1 MMSYL
6 PNSRRRRRY
15 SKNKKRISCSPRM
28 KNLSNSAFIRKVF
41 AIFTSYILIYF
52 MFKNVVSFL
61 EILSLGDYQEETNA
75 PYIIPQLCKKHYME
89 AIEELGGR
97 LKYRLHNT

>member
-1 MMSYL
+1 M
-6 PNSRRRRRY
+6 REIR
-15 SKNKKRISCSPRM
+15 KAPRM

-52 MFKNVVSFL
+52 MFKNAVSFL
-61 EILSLGDYQEETNA
+61 EILSHGDYQEETDA
-75 PYIIPQLCKKHYME
+75 PYIIPRLCKKHYME
-89 AIEELGGR
+89 ALEELGGR